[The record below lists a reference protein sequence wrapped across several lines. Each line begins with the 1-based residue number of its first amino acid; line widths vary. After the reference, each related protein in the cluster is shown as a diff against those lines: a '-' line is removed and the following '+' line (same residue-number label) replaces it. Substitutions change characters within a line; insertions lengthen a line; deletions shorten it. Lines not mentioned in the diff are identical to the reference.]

1 MVRSYF
7 WKYRHLLPAKLHHLS
22 VPTIYWRLSSR
33 GESWFFDGL
42 CAVIAFG
49 LKWSAWSYS
58 EAISLSQCE
67 TLGRRWLWEEDCC
80 ANVRRPPHISSHS
93 QLKRFFGSATKMSL
107 KSHSKVH
114 SCLTLTFSHH
124 PEWGGALGPCLNTM
138 EVEEYFTPKL
148 WFYNLY
154 AGLPLSRWS
163 QFTQFESSCLDIG
176 YIGRGWRWWFWR
188 P

>member
-1 MVRSYF
+1 MGR
-7 WKYRHLLPAKLHHLS
+7 
-22 VPTIYWRLSSR
+22 
-33 GESWFFDGL
+33 
-42 CAVIAFG
+42 
-49 LKWSAWSYS
+49 WSAWSYS

-93 QLKRFFGSATKMSL
+93 QEQQVKRFFGSATKMSL

-124 PEWGGALGPCLNTM
+124 PECGGGALGPCLNTKWSRRIFHPQTM
-138 EVEEYFTPKL
+138 VLQSLCRSPIIKMITIHPIWVFLSGYWL
-148 WFYNLY
+148 W
-154 AGLPLSRWS
+154 
-163 QFTQFESSCLDIG
+163 
-176 YIGRGWRWWFWR
+176 GRGWRWCFWR